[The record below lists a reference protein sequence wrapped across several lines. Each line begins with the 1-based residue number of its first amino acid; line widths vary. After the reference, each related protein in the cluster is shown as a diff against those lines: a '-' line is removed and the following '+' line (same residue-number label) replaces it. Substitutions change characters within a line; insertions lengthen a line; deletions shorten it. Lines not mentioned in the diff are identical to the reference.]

1 MTYYRLVPLRNNTKK
16 FPIKS
21 YFLYNIVIQHLLEI
35 SNCILEIYLYHISTP
50 CKFDI
55 SVSFIPIM
63 LIKVIQYCVRFL
75 WHYKKDITSIESDMI
90 VWERTTFYD
99 RMGSAKI

>member
-1 MTYYRLVPLRNNTKK
+1 MSNQILLHYDIV
-16 FPIKS
+16 KS
-21 YFLYNIVIQHLLEI
+21 I
-35 SNCILEIYLYHISTP
+35 CILEIYFHDISTH

-55 SVSFIPIM
+55 SISFIPIM
-63 LIKVIQYCVRFL
+63 LIKDIQYCVRFL

-90 VWERTTFYD
+90 VWERITFYD